1 MFRSRPSTRRRL
13 ITDAARLAA
22 LSSAAT
28 LMPPNVRKL
37 MAQTPKRA
45 GSLKDIKHVVLLMQ
59 ENRSFDHYFG
69 TLAGVRGFNDPDA
82 LTLKNG
88 KSVFYQPDPDNYHSD
103 YLLPFHLDTKTT
115 NAQKLPSTSHAWNVQ
130 HIAWNGGRMDQWL
143 LAHRLVDKE
152 NAPYVMGYFKREDIP
167 FHYALADAFTIC
179 DGYHCSVLGPTGP
192 NRLYYMTGMI
202 DPDGTGG
209 GPITSNI
216 QPEEGFGWKTYPERL
231 EEAGVSWR
239 IYQCGKHGRPFN
251 QLQHFRQFMDAP
263 HSSALYRKG
272 VPEPSEGEFEYDAL
286 HDRLPTVSWLC
297 PPGWACEHPDHM
309 PAAGAEFIAQK
320 LNALAANPD
329 VWAKTAFILNYDEN
343 DGLFD
348 HVPPPF
354 APRGTPGE
362 YVDKWPIGAG
372 FRVPCIIISPWTVGG
387 WVCSETFDHTST
399 LQFLERITGV
409 REPNITQWRRDTFGD
424 LTSAFRFGAMPE
436 AALALPPTADLLKQ
450 AEYATEHF
458 SDPVFPDKHQVAP
471 VQEAGTRKRVD
482 Q

>member
-13 ITDAARLAA
+13 ITGAARLAA

-28 LMPPNVRKL
+28 LMPPHVRKL

-69 TLAGVRGFNDPDA
+69 TLAGVRGFNDPNA

-88 KSVFYQPDPDNYHSD
+88 KSVFYQPDPENYHSG

-202 DPDGTGG
+202 DPDGTSG
-209 GPITSNI
+209 GPSTSNI
-216 QPEEGFGWKTYPERL
+216 RPQEGFAWKTYPERL

-239 IYQCGKHGRPFN
+239 VYQCGKHGRPFN

-263 HSSALYRKG
+263 HNSACTVKVCQNRLKVSSNMMLCMIACQRFLGYVPPTGRANTLTICPLPGLNLSRKN
-272 VPEPSEGEFEYDAL
+272 ST
-286 HDRLPTVSWLC
+286 HSLPTQMCGQKRLLFSIMMKMT
-297 PPGWACEHPDHM
+297 ACL
-309 PAAGAEFIAQK
+309 I
-320 LNALAANPD
+320 
-329 VWAKTAFILNYDEN
+329 TY
-343 DGLFD
+343 
-348 HVPPPF
+348 
-354 APRGTPGE
+354 PR
-362 YVDKWPIGAG
+362 
-372 FRVPCIIISPWTVGG
+372 R
-387 WVCSETFDHTST
+387 
-399 LQFLERITGV
+399 
-409 REPNITQWRRDTFGD
+409 
-424 LTSAFRFGAMPE
+424 
-436 AALALPPTADLLKQ
+436 LPPTVHPGNMLINGLLGR
-450 AEYATEHF
+450 AFACLA
-458 SDPVFPDKHQVAP
+458 SLFPHGQ
-471 VQEAGTRKRVD
+471 
-482 Q
+482 